1 MQKRLTPF
9 QGGPINLDHYRFR
22 RQSNLRREEFEKG
35 WNWVETVIWAV
46 IFTASVGFYLW
57 VRNL

>member
-22 RQSNLRREEFEKG
+22 RQSNLRREEFEKKG
-35 WNWVETVIWAV
+35 SLAETLIWVT
-46 IFTASVGFYLW
+46 IFVFSLCFYLW
-57 VRNL
+57 VRTL